1 MTDSLKIIG
10 DNFEGR
16 PAAIAGA
23 TAFSDPTIA
32 HQTHSKTAQ
41 KILRVQKQCP
51 APTLFFGN
59 LGFETTEA
67 SIREL
72 LEAHRFIKKRGKDV
86 STEVEDKPKDVWIRK
101 VRMGTFE
108 DSGLCKGY
116 LFVFLHPRP
125 ELVLNRPS
133 SLLPEQ
139 FCVRRF
145 HDG

>member
-1 MTDSLKIIG
+1 MIG

-16 PAAIAGA
+16 PAAVAG
-23 TAFSDPTIA
+23 TTIFNDPTIA

-41 KILRVQKQCP
+41 KILRVQKQSP

-72 LEAHRFIKKRGKDV
+72 LDAHRSIKKQGKDAP
-86 STEVEDKPKDVWIRK
+86 TEAGDKPKDVWIRK

-108 DSGLCKGY
+108 DSGLCKGC
-116 LFVFLHPRP
+116 LFFFILDWNRCSIVLIYPLRLCFP
-125 ELVLNRPS
+125 E
-133 SLLPEQ
+133 
-139 FCVRRF
+139 
-145 HDG
+145 

>member
-1 MTDSLKIIG
+1 M
-10 DNFEGR
+10 
-16 PAAIAGA
+16 
-23 TAFSDPTIA
+23 
-32 HQTHSKTAQ
+32 
-41 KILRVQKQCP
+41 QKQSP

-59 LGFETTEA
+59 LGFETTET

-72 LEAHRFIKKRGKDV
+72 LEAHRFIKKQGKDA
-86 STEVEDKPKDVWIRK
+86 SRKEGDKPKDSWIRK